1 MTLLA
6 VKGSEVEFPRQLQGV
21 EFDPVLEGIAR
32 KPHRSRAQH
41 HEAVAKTS
49 P

>member
-1 MTLLA
+1 MTLFA
-6 VKGSEVEFPRQLQGV
+6 VEGGEVKSPWQVQGV

-41 HEAVAKTS
+41 HEAVAETS